1 MVVGK
6 RSSVAQSIVF
16 ILVAAAGDLR
26 RHDNRRPRSRAAGLA
41 ILRESTGNPA
51 MSRTLSL
58 LACCLALAL
67 LAGCGNKGPLVL
79 PSHPAAASTAP
90 APATVAPASQPR

>member
-1 MVVGK
+1 
-6 RSSVAQSIVF
+6 
-16 ILVAAAGDLR
+16 
-26 RHDNRRPRSRAAGLA
+26 
-41 ILRESTGNPA
+41 

-58 LACCLALAL
+58 LACCLVLAL

-90 APATVAPASQPR
+90 TPAALAPASQPR